1 MSSAWLPAMCALG
14 VATIVGFFG
23 SRATELGPWY
33 RELRK
38 PSWNPP
44 DWVFGAVW
52 TTVYAFCIWSV
63 SHAWPRADADARGT
77 YLAVWSVNIALNMW
91 WSVIFFRQ
99 RRPDLALVEVAAL
112 WVSIVVLLVVS
123 WRIAP
128 LAGALLLPYLAW
140 VSLATALNRA
150 VVRLNAPFSPS

>member
-1 MSSAWLPAMCALG
+1 
-14 VATIVGFFG
+14 
-23 SRATELGPWY
+23 
-33 RELRK
+33 
-38 PSWNPP
+38 
-44 DWVFGAVW
+44 
-52 TTVYAFCIWSV
+52 
-63 SHAWPRADADARGT
+63 
-77 YLAVWSVNIALNMW
+77 VNIALNMW